1 MNRFLSVGL
10 LGAVLLGGG
19 AALALHADTGQDAWL
34 RYAPLGAVARAK
46 YETLPAALVA
56 PEHSAVLTT
65 ARDEMVRGVVKMMG
79 RTLRPDGSVK
89 EKAIILGTINAIR
102 EIVPGFKSTK
112 PLEGDGFLLA
122 SRRVRGFDC
131 IIITSTTEQG
141 VLYGVFAFLS
151 MMARGG
157 NVTALDH
164 VSQPLVPI
172 RWVDQWDNLNGT
184 IERGYAGPSIFFQ
197 NGSVRGDL
205 TRAGQYARLLASVG
219 INGCTINNVNA
230 DRRILDDSFI
240 PQLARIADVFRPW
253 GVRLAV
259 SVDLS
264 SPKTAGGLD
273 TFDPLD
279 PRVVEWWKTKVDR
292 TYRQISGLRRVCG
305 QGGFGGPRG
314 SIILRADAG
323 GCGQR
328 DCARAAAA
336 WRRTVLS
343 RVRL

>member
-1 MNRFLSVGL
+1 MNRFLSMGL

-19 AALALHADTGQDAWL
+19 ATRALQSETGQDAWL
-34 RYAPLGAVARAK
+34 RYARLDRVARAK
-46 YETLPAALVA
+46 YEALPAAVVV
-56 PEHSAVLTT
+56 PEDSAVLTA
-65 ARDEMVRGVVKMMG
+65 ARNEMVRGVSGMMG
-79 RTLRPDGSVK
+79 RALRLDGSVQ
-89 EKAIILGTINAIR
+89 EKAIILGTIKALR
-102 EIVPGFKSTK
+102 KIVPGLEPPR

-131 IIITSTTEQG
+131 IIITSTTERG

-151 MMARGG
+151 KVARGE
-157 NVTALDH
+157 NIAALDE
-164 VSQPLVPI
+164 VNQPLVPT

-184 IERGYAGPSIFFQ
+184 IERGYAGPSILFQ
-197 NGSVRGDL
+197 NGGVRADL
-205 TRAGQYARLLASVG
+205 NRAAQYARLLASVG

-230 DRRILDDSFI
+230 DLRILDDSFI
-240 PQLARIADVFRPW
+240 PQLARIADAFRPW

-279 PRVVEWWKTKVDR
+279 PRVVEWWKAKVDR
-292 TYRQISGLRRVCG
+292 IYRQIPDLIRG

-323 GCGQR
+323 GRGQR
-328 DCARAAAA
+328 DCARAAVA
-336 WRRTVLS
+336 WRHAFLS
-343 RVRL
+343 RICL